1 MQQNGDADRNVG
13 MVFAARTGPLGSAVH
28 FWEYSASQ
36 DGCIRAGHTL
46 LVPRTPSAAV
56 LVGGQAALEQMG
68 ALRAAPD
75 PKMTSISAM
84 PPDRSG
90 AGRARGAEYSVFCT
104 AQAGVHQD
112 QEGHPSLFMQS
123 VMGSMQ
129 NTKR

>member
-1 MQQNGDADRNVG
+1 

-68 ALRAAPD
+68 ALRATPD
-75 PKMTSISAM
+75 PKMTSVSAM
-84 PPDRSG
+84 PPNCSG
-90 AGRARGAEYSVFCT
+90 TGRARGAEYSVFCT
-104 AQAGVHQD
+104 AQAGVHQGRK
-112 QEGHPSLFMQS
+112 EHLSFFMQS
-123 VMGSMQ
+123 ATGSMQ
-129 NTKR
+129 NTERQHC